1 MLDWIP
7 KLRLI
12 YEAVHNLHIW
22 FLGLKCSEHPVPD
35 DEDSSIVLVQTIS
48 VCSVMNLVMTRRVE
62 DVVQGSQGPHQL
74 RVDPELVEQVQLLV
88 DDGVAGWDE
97 QGQRKVEWLNRS
109 WLV

>member
-12 YEAVHNLHIW
+12 YEAIHNLHIW
-22 FLGLKCSEHPVPD
+22 FLGLKCSKHPVPD
-35 DEDSSIVLVQTIS
+35 DENSSIVLVQTIS

-88 DDGVAGWDE
+88 DDGVAGRDE

>member
-1 MLDWIP
+1 MLDWVP

-12 YEAVHNLHIW
+12 YKAIHNFNIW
-22 FLGLKCSEHPVPD
+22 FLSLKSPKHPIPN
-35 DEDSSIVLVQTIS
+35 DENSSIILVQTIS
-48 VCSVMNLVMTRRVE
+48 VCPVMDLVMTRRVE

-88 DDGVAGWDE
+88 DHSVAGWDE